1 MFRTFILIFLNFF
14 FILETKNDFNFQK
27 VIDTDFN
34 PNKYHIENNNLRNL
48 NSVNFGR
55 KNLII
60 GLIKGY
66 NWSIIRTFFISL
78 ISAKY
83 QNYDLV
89 IYVDKLSEE
98 TLNKIK
104 LCGAIVI
111 DIPQK
116 NLNYHE
122 LVKYKWKLFSDY
134 LKENRDKYNLVF
146 TTDVRD
152 VIFQKDIFKYYE
164 NNNKPFISFTLE
176 DVTLRNQVNEH
187 WVKQFCKNDKE
198 YERIADEQAINGGI
212 IISNTDL
219 FIEFCDALLETL
231 SKSSKIFEQG
241 AINYLIYYKKLFSD
255 SVIITDNNGPIMT
268 IFINKKNITHLNSEN
283 YLLNYKGEI
292 AAIIHQYDRKPE
304 IIRIIKF
311 KYSDDILQK
320 YFSPDKIKEANNVNS
335 DYQNKIK
342 DKNRINKIRK
352 IILFTFIIVSIFILT
367 LLKAKKSGIFE
378 SSEKVD
384 TFKKLKIRVYKIKKQ
399 KNKKSINYNLT
410 TSERKII

>member
-48 NSVNFGR
+48 NNFGR

-78 ISAKY
+78 ISANY

-89 IYVDKLSEE
+89 IFVDKLSEE

-255 SVIITDNNGPIMT
+255 SVIITDNNGPIVT

>member
-1 MFRTFILIFLNFF
+1 M
-14 FILETKNDFNFQK
+14 
-27 VIDTDFN
+27 
-34 PNKYHIENNNLRNL
+34 
-48 NSVNFGR
+48 
-55 KNLII
+55 
-60 GLIKGY
+60 
-66 NWSIIRTFFISL
+66 
-78 ISAKY
+78 
-83 QNYDLV
+83 
-89 IYVDKLSEE
+89 
-98 TLNKIK
+98 
-104 LCGAIVI
+104 
-111 DIPQK
+111 
-116 NLNYHE
+116 
-122 LVKYKWKLFSDY
+122 
-134 LKENRDKYNLVF
+134 
-146 TTDVRD
+146 
-152 VIFQKDIFKYYE
+152 
-164 NNNKPFISFTLE
+164 
-176 DVTLRNQVNEH
+176 NEH

-198 YERIADEQAINGGI
+198 YEQIADEQAINGGI

>member
-48 NSVNFGR
+48 NNFGR

-78 ISAKY
+78 ISANY

-89 IYVDKLSEE
+89 IFVDKLSEE

-122 LVKYKWKLFSDY
+122 LVKYKRKLFSDY

-320 YFSPDKIKEANNVNS
+320 YFSPDKIKEANNFNS

-410 TSERKII
+410 TSGRKII